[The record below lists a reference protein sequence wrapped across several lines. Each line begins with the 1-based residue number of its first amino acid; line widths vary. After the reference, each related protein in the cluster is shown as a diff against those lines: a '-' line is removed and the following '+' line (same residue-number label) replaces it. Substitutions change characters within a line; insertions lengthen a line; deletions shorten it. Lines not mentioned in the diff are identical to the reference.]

1 MATPIKTD
9 VFKFMSVRSPRSIE
23 PKKLRHF
30 YIQDQYISSTDQN
43 NEGETPTKKLREIF
57 SMNNNGKSQIG
68 RILYEKIFCEDSD
81 NEIKDK
87 NVETVQA
94 VLETLQYKSV
104 FCEIV
109 EDPDS
114 PAETLINDLEQFPYV
129 YSDNKYYLLPAKLET
144 IICEFDIKKLLA
156 AKKII
161 KKHIKSFDQAALLR
175 ELHTVFGVND
185 LTTVIYENAEYAS
198 NYQQLRNI
206 LFEKLYTLHILRRLT
221 SINLE
226 HIIEGLQT
234 LHTLEFLAVDD
245 FLNGI
250 KSGRLN
256 PSNQTVRDTAA
267 FLPHLFNELQNINL
281 LATTNTFFFI
291 KTEEDLSN
299 YFQSTPIIHPIVA
312 ELHWYRRPRNFN
324 NIRPIGLGDLKVVKQ
339 WLCGYKA
346 GEIAHIHNIMKN
358 EEKERNHRH
367 LEKTEEVFS
376 FSSEQS
382 EDNQRESQ
390 TTERFE
396 MKKEAEKVIKTDLNV
411 SAHADFTYKNGF
423 ITASVGGNFAYTNS
437 NQDTQRSASN
447 YARDVMDKAVTQ
459 IQSRTSQQRS
469 ITKIYETEETNKHKF
484 INTQTGATHI
494 SGIYRWLDKQYK
506 AQLYNYGQR
515 WMFEF
520 IVPEPAA
527 FYVQSKLRA
536 AEFDITVPQKPDL
549 PKYKT
554 VKIPHPT
561 RLAPDGSGNPD
572 ELKPE
577 DIKNDETTNDFTF
590 NKLRLKYGL
599 EEINYPKKYKSVLLV
614 DKLSGKSV
622 FSKYY
627 DPPKDAQFVSDHFEI
642 QIEEKGYVI
651 ERLVLSGEAR
661 FWDQVGESDHRS
673 EKNIFGFYVNGKQI
687 GYNTSIPTG
696 GPLVAAIQDLGKD
709 YDLRANKI
717 DVQDGKIALDME
729 FRDVHYYNL
738 SVLVSLELDNNY
750 FLSWQIDVYRKIK
763 SIEQKSVEKINQELE
778 LEYNAQMADYRNKLN
793 ELNAQTVNDII
804 QGRSEAF
811 NRQIIRDELKKHCI
825 TMIAKEFDAFD
836 SDDILSNENKDAIEN
851 KQVNITYNTFFA
863 GEKVNV
869 ETEEAETVVE
879 FILQDKN
886 VDYPKINID
895 KAKKKERFIQF
906 LEQAF
911 EWQQIAYIF
920 YPYFWAAENKW
931 ISLMNRLDYTDNNMT
946 AFLKAG
952 SVRVLIAVTP
962 GYYDAVMHFLATRE
976 PWEGGPLPVIG
987 DPLFIPIYEEIR
999 KQQDDLQNATPE
1011 GETWPF
1017 EVPTSLIYLHDSSSP
1032 IPDDLKCA
1040 D

>member
-1 MATPIKTD
+1 MATPNKTD

-43 NEGETPTKKLREIF
+43 DQAEMPTRKLREIF
-57 SMNNNGKSQIG
+57 SMNGESQIG

-109 EDPDS
+109 EEPVS

-129 YSDNKYYLLPAKLET
+129 YSDGKYYLLPAKLET

-198 NYQQLRNI
+198 NYQQLRNT
-206 LFEKLYTLHILRRLT
+206 LFEKLYTLYILRRLT

-250 KSGRLN
+250 ISGRLN

-346 GEIAHIHNIMKN
+346 GEISHIHNIMKN

-390 TTERFE
+390 TTDRFE

-411 SAHADFTYKNGF
+411 SAHIDFTYKNSF
-423 ITASVGGNFAYTNS
+423 ITANVGGNFAYTNS

-459 IQSRTSQQRS
+459 IQSRTTQQRS

-520 IVPEPAA
+520 IVPEPAS

-536 AEFDITVPQKPDL
+536 AEFEITAPVKPSV
-549 PKYKT
+549 KYNR
-554 VKIPHPT
+554 VKIMHPT
-561 RLAPDGSGNPD
+561 TPNV
-572 ELKPE
+572 ELSPE
-577 DIKNDETTNDFTF
+577 HIDDKAVF
-590 NKLRLKYGL
+590 NKLRRIYDLPEFTYPIESKMVTAVNQTTGKSLLSNDFGPSGSQSWRSDRYTFQIEDKGFNVT
-599 EEINYPKKYKSVLLV
+599 EFSVFGQARFEDQIGEVSTRSYEINTFQILINGLLAIET
-614 DKLSGKSV
+614 
-622 FSKYY
+622 F
-627 DPPKDAQFVSDHFEI
+627 PP
-642 QIEEKGYVI
+642 
-651 ERLVLSGEAR
+651 
-661 FWDQVGESDHRS
+661 
-673 EKNIFGFYVNGKQI
+673 
-687 GYNTSIPTG
+687 NTSTIENPG
-696 GPLVAAIQDLGKD
+696 LSLRGD
-709 YDLRANKI
+709 YDKAALNNKVFNVQNGEINI
-717 DVQDGKIALDME
+717 DLNFQDALW
-729 FRDVHYYNL
+729 YQISISLY
-738 SVLVSLELDNNY
+738 LELDAQY
-750 FLSWQIDVYRKIK
+750 KLDWQTKVYNKIK
-763 SIEQKSVEKINQELE
+763 DIEQKKIDKINQEKE
-778 LEYNAQMADYRNKLN
+778 IAYNAAMADYRSKLN

-825 TMIAKEFDAFD
+825 TMIAKEFDAFED
-836 SDDILSNENKDAIEN
+836 DDILSNEDADAIEN
-851 KQVNITYNTFFA
+851 KQVHITYDKFFA
-863 GEKVNV
+863 GEVDVKDEDGAVKRDENGNV
-869 ETEEAETVVE
+869 TTETVAGFVP
-879 FILQDKN
+879 ISKD

-931 ISLMNRLDYTDNNMT
+931 MTLMNRLDYTDNNMT

-1011 GETWPF
+1011 GEPWPF